1 LDFRRSIFPS
11 GIAAVA
17 ALSLSACGRNG
28 ALEIPPRPVDFQ
40 PAPAALSASP
50 VASPAADT
58 SAAQTTS
65 HEIIAR
71 TGFDAHGNPAEKSPS
86 SPRTWGLTELV
97 AST

>member
-1 LDFRRSIFPS
+1 L

-28 ALEIPPRPVDFQ
+28 ALEIPPGPSGFSTCASRPER
-40 PAPAALSASP
+40 
-50 VASPAADT
+50 VAGRIPAADT

-71 TGFDAHGNPAEKSPS
+71 TGFDAHGNPAAAPGQKRPFLRD
-86 SPRTWGLTELV
+86 PLLQ
-97 AST
+97 